1 VKSRVWRRVTSGE
14 RHPHDRGT
22 DARKLADV
30 GDELSPFGDQAG
42 KTAGTNGEEPMQSS
56 QDVTS
61 SRSERTSERAT
72 RFRFVI
78 IGVLFL
84 MAVVNYVDRGAL
96 SYTSEHLIRQY
107 GFSKAE
113 WGSVLGYFGYG
124 YMFGAVLGGTLS
136 DRWGPR
142 KVWIYAGLIW
152 SLFEIATAYAGEIGI
167 TLLGGSAVTGF
178 ATIRVLFGFAEGPAF
193 STINKSVSNWA
204 APHER
209 ALLSSLT
216 LASTP
221 VGAMITAP
229 IAVGLLLLTGDWRLM
244 FMAVGLVSLVLVLLF
259 AFIFADRPE
268 QSPRVNSAELAK
280 INEVVPGLSQAPV
293 SGETRPSW
301 FGFFTSRT
309 LIFNTVGYFAFLYI
323 TFLLLSWAPKYLQDQ
338 FHYDLA
344 SLWYVGMIPWLGSC
358 LTVVIGGGISDWIL
372 TVTGSLLVARS
383 WFAAGSLLLAGL
395 CFLAIPYAE
404 SAAGVIALMTVAN
417 ALNTLP
423 NAVYWTVVIDTSPRS
438 RTGTNSGIMHLF
450 AATASII
457 APTLTGYLVSAYGYN
472 SMFIAASFVMAIGT
486 LSMLMVRPGEF
497 RSPRRG
503 AASSTPY
510 SRVNVSTVSAR
521 K

>member
-1 VKSRVWRRVTSGE
+1 MRNEIDT
-14 RHPHDRGT
+14 T
-22 DARKLADV
+22 
-30 GDELSPFGDQAG
+30 
-42 KTAGTNGEEPMQSS
+42 SS
-56 QDVTS
+56 QPNATG
-61 SRSERTSERAT
+61 ERAT

-78 IGVLFL
+78 IGMLFL

-96 SYTSEHLIRQY
+96 SYTSEHLIKQY

-136 DRWGPR
+136 DRLGPR

-152 SLFEIATAYAGEIGI
+152 SLFEIATAYAGDIGI
-167 TLLGGSAVTGF
+167 ALLGGSAITGF

-204 APHER
+204 APRER
-209 ALLSSLT
+209 ALMSSLT

-229 IAVGLLLLTGDWRLM
+229 ISVGLLLLTGDWRSM
-244 FMAVGLVSLVLVLLF
+244 FIAVGLVSLALVLLF
-259 AFIFADRPE
+259 AVVFSDRPE
-268 QSPRVNSAELAK
+268 KSPRVNAAELAK
-280 INEVVPGLSQAPV
+280 INETVPGLSQAPAL
-293 SGETRPSW
+293 EEAARPSW
-301 FGFFTSRT
+301 FSFFSSPT

-323 TFLLLSWAPKYLQDQ
+323 TFLLLTWTPKYLQEQ
-338 FHYDLA
+338 FHYNLT

-358 LTVVIGGGISDWIL
+358 ITVVVGGRVSDKIL
-372 TVTGSLLVARS
+372 AATNSLVAARS
-383 WFAAGSLLLAGL
+383 WFAAGSFLLAGL
-395 CFLAIPYAE
+395 CFVAIPWAE
-404 SAAGVIALMTVAN
+404 SAASVIALMTIAN

-423 NAVYWTVVIDTSPRS
+423 NAVYWAVVIDTSPRS

-472 SMFIAASFVMAIGT
+472 SMFVAAGVVMAIGM

-497 RSPRRG
+497 RSAGRAVKPTAYPSAG
-503 AASSTPY
+503 ANAI
-510 SRVNVSTVSAR
+510 SATET
-521 K
+521 